1 MNKLELV
8 EKVTKNVDV
17 SKKDMTVYVDSILDA
32 IKEDLAEGEKISIP
46 GFGVFDVAQRA
57 EREGINPKTKERI
70 IIPAYKSV
78 RFKPS
83 KVLKEA
89 VNR

>member
-17 SKKDMTVYVDSILDA
+17 SKKDMTVYVDCILNDIKDA
-32 IKEDLAEGEKISIP
+32 LAEGEKISIQ